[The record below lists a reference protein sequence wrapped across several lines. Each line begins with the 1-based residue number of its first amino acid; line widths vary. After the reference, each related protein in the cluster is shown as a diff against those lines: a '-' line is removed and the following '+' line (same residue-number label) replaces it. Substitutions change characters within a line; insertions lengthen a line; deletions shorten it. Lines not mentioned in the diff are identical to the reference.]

1 MPAEWSPSQGRL
13 NMCRGTK
20 LRAQRERRDW
30 EHTNSELDGLTMV
43 EYSGFLIEPGTFVYR
58 APIRFSVLRPESN
71 GAVLIHEGVVKAR
84 FKTEKGATDAA
95 IAAGQARRHGAGRR
109 R

>member
-1 MPAEWSPSQGRL
+1 M
-13 NMCRGTK
+13 
-20 LRAQRERRDW
+20 
-30 EHTNSELDGLTMV
+30 TMV

-95 IAAGQARRHGAGRR
+95 IAAGQAYIDSLSRSD
-109 R
+109 